1 MLAFA
6 CAFVWESMLK
16 VLKLFRIKKQMLMG
30 AYLLEN
36 VSDLILHG
44 QQKRFGGL
52 SSFDDFT
59 TNVDEV

>member
-1 MLAFA
+1 
-6 CAFVWESMLK
+6 
-16 VLKLFRIKKQMLMG
+16 MG
-30 AYLLEN
+30 TYLLEN

-59 TNVDEV
+59 TNADEVWIADLAKKFAYSLFRKKCKK

>member
-1 MLAFA
+1 
-6 CAFVWESMLK
+6 
-16 VLKLFRIKKQMLMG
+16 MLMG

-59 TNVDEV
+59 TNADEVWIAGLAKKFAYSLFRKKYKK